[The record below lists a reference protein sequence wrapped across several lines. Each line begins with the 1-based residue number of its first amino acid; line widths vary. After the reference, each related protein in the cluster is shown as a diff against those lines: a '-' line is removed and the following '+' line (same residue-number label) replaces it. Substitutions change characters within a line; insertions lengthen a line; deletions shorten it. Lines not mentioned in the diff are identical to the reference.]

1 MARKKRIKR
10 KKSSESSDNGKST
23 TQSKSAKYDKVPS
36 GSKGLMVDSSVGS
49 ISEALQSA
57 NSVLYDQCPP
67 GTEQLYP
74 SVFET
79 PLKSNN
85 SVSTAKDSSNL
96 CNQLSMATG
105 GENVQRS
112 KMPMQEP
119 SNADIMKY
127 LQRIDLKLSEV
138 DKRLKTLE
146 LVEKKVDSFEQEM
159 KKLWLYDQDNN
170 KSLDTKISRVET
182 VADDAGFAA
191 GHAQDKVTQLEK
203 QNSALKDELVY
214 IQSQSMRNNLIFSN
228 IPEDV
233 NEKPEVTESKL
244 RAFLVEKLRMAQ
256 DAVEQI
262 QFDRVH
268 RFGNRTNSMIYR
280 RIVAKFSF
288 YKQREDVRK
297 LRKNLEHT
305 EFYISEQFPKEV
317 SDKRKALVPK
327 MLKARREGKEAWIS
341 YDKLYIGGRLVRDSQ
356 VDEESMQAD
365 SEGATGAQN
374 RG

>member
-1 MARKKRIKR
+1 MARKNRIKR
-10 KKSSESSDNGKST
+10 KKSSENSDSGKST
-23 TQSKSAKYDKVPS
+23 TQSKSAKYDEVPS
-36 GSKGLMVDSSVGS
+36 GSKGLMDGSSVGS

-67 GTEQLYP
+67 GIEQLYP

-96 CNQLSMATG
+96 CNQPSMATG

-112 KMPMQEP
+112 KMPAQEP
-119 SNADIMKY
+119 SNADIMSY

-159 KKLWLYDQDNN
+159 KKLWLYVQDNN
-170 KSLDTKISRVET
+170 KALDTKISRIET

-191 GHAQDKVTQLEK
+191 GHVQDKVTRLEK
-203 QNSALKDELVY
+203 QNSALKDELTY
-214 IQSQSMRNNLIFSN
+214 IQSQPMRNNLIFSN
-228 IPEDV
+228 IPEDA

-280 RIVAKFSF
+280 RIVAKFAF

-317 SDKRKALVPK
+317 SDRRKALVPK
-327 MLKARREGKEAWIS
+327 MLKARREGQEAWIS
-341 YDKLYIGGRLVRDSQ
+341 YDKLYIGGRLVRDNQS
-356 VDEESMQAD
+356 DEENMQAD
-365 SEGATGAQN
+365 SKGATGAQN
-374 RG
+374 QG

>member
-1 MARKKRIKR
+1 
-10 KKSSESSDNGKST
+10 
-23 TQSKSAKYDKVPS
+23 
-36 GSKGLMVDSSVGS
+36 
-49 ISEALQSA
+49 
-57 NSVLYDQCPP
+57 
-67 GTEQLYP
+67 
-74 SVFET
+74 
-79 PLKSNN
+79 
-85 SVSTAKDSSNL
+85 
-96 CNQLSMATG
+96 
-105 GENVQRS
+105 
-112 KMPMQEP
+112 MPAQEP
-119 SNADIMKY
+119 SNADIMSC

-159 KKLWLYDQDNN
+159 KKLWLYVQDNN
-170 KSLDTKISRVET
+170 KALDTKILRIET

-191 GHAQDKVTQLEK
+191 GHVQDKVTRLEK
-203 QNSALKDELVY
+203 QNSALKDELTY

-228 IPEDV
+228 IPEDA

-317 SDKRKALVPK
+317 SDRRKALVPK
-327 MLKARREGKEAWIS
+327 MLKARREDKKRGSAMIS
-341 YDKLYIGGRLVRDSQ
+341 FTLV
-356 VDEESMQAD
+356 VD
-365 SEGATGAQN
+365 
-374 RG
+374 